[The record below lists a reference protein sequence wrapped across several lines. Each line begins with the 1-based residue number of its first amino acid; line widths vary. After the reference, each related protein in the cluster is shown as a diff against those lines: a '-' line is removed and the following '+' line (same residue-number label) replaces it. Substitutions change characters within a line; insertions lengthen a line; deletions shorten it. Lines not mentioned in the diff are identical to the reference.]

1 MSQEITDE
9 YRNEITEKIISQLE
23 EVYDPEIPI
32 NIYDLGL
39 IYKITLTSSNSCHIL
54 MTLTSPTCPTAEY
67 IQAMVEEA
75 ATNVLEIDEC
85 DVELTFEPRWNPEMV
100 SQEVREEM
108 GFIVQDSDTAPEHVK
123 TSMKEHE
130 NLQLQETF
138 KGVNQGRNSN
148 VGREEGAVRVCFNC
162 SITEDKLPLL
172 QGVYKGRD
180 VFICTKC
187 IMKYQ

>member
-1 MSQEITDE
+1 MSEEISKE
-9 YRNEITEKIISQLE
+9 YEERVQEKIISQLE

-75 ATNVLEIDEC
+75 ATNVEEIDEC
-85 DVELTFEPRWNPEMV
+85 DVELTFEPRWTPDRV
-100 SQEVREEM
+100 SMEVREEM
-108 GFIVQDSDTAPEHVK
+108 GFIVQDSDTAPDHVK
-123 TSMKEHE
+123 ESMKQHE

-138 KGVNQGRNSN
+138 KPASSEKGDDIKI
-148 VGREEGAVRVCFNC
+148 CFNC

-172 QGVYKGRD
+172 KGTYKGRE
-180 VFICTKC
+180 VYICTKC

>member
-1 MSQEITDE
+1 MVSDE
-9 YRNEITEKIISQLE
+9 YKEEVTQKIISQLE

-39 IYKITLTSSNSCHIL
+39 IYEINLLSETKVHIL

-75 ATNVLEIDEC
+75 ALSVPEIQEC
-85 DVELTFEPRWNPEMV
+85 DVELTFEPRWSPERV
-100 SQEVREEM
+100 SMEVREEM
-108 GFIVQDSDTAPEHVK
+108 GFIVQDSATAPDHVK
-123 TSMKEHE
+123 ESMKQHE

-138 KGVNQGRNSN
+138 KPTSSEKGDDIKI
-148 VGREEGAVRVCFNC
+148 CFNC

-172 QGVYKGRD
+172 KGTYKGRE
-180 VFICTKC
+180 VYICTKC